1 MNKKITNKDNA
12 QFTLVIPFSM
22 ELWHFLVGG
31 QKNFQKKD
39 GRFTRAEA
47 FDDLLERQHAAA
59 MRDIDEPIRADI
71 TDLTRA
77 WQWQRTT
84 TATFLDTLEGFG
96 VLTSQKSGNSRI
108 FRLNYTRKEKV
119 TLGLLRNS
127 LARF

>member
-1 MNKKITNKDNA
+1 MSEKVTNSNNA
-12 QFTLVIPFSM
+12 QLTLVIPFSM

-59 MRDIDEPIRADI
+59 MRDDDEPIKADI
-71 TDLTRA
+71 TVLSRA

-84 TATFLDTLEGFG
+84 TATFLDTLEGLG
-96 VLTSQKSGNSRI
+96 VLISKKSGNSRI
-108 FRLNYTRKEKV
+108 FRLNYTLEEKSDSGA
-119 TLGLLRNS
+119 T
-127 LARF
+127 

>member
-1 MNKKITNKDNA
+1 MNEKVTNANNA
-12 QFTLVIPFSM
+12 QFTLIIPFSM

-59 MRDIDEPIRADI
+59 MRDVDEPIKADI

-84 TATFLDTLEGFG
+84 TATFLDTLEGLG
-96 VLTSQKSGNSRI
+96 VLISKKSGNSRI
-108 FRLNYTRKEKV
+108 FRLNYTLEEKSDSGA
-119 TLGLLRNS
+119 T
-127 LARF
+127 

>member
-1 MNKKITNKDNA
+1 MSEKITSANNA

-59 MRDIDEPIRADI
+59 MRNDDEPIKADI
-71 TDLTRA
+71 TVLSRA

-84 TATFLDTLEGFG
+84 TATFLDTLEGLG
-96 VLTSQKSGNSRI
+96 VLISKRSGNSRI
-108 FRLNYTRKEKV
+108 FRLNYTLEEKSDSGA
-119 TLGLLRNS
+119 T
-127 LARF
+127 

>member
-1 MNKKITNKDNA
+1 MSEKTTSANNA
-12 QFTLVIPFSM
+12 QLTLVIPFSM

-59 MRDIDEPIRADI
+59 MRDVDEPIKADI

-84 TATFLDTLEGFG
+84 TANFLDTLEEFG

-108 FRLNYTRKEKV
+108 FRLNYTQERKSDSG
-119 TLGLLRNS
+119 TT
-127 LARF
+127 

>member
-1 MNKKITNKDNA
+1 MSVKITNSNNA

-59 MRDIDEPIRADI
+59 MRDDDEPIKADI
-71 TDLTRA
+71 TVLSRA

-84 TATFLDTLEGFG
+84 TATFLDTLEGLG
-96 VLTSQKSGNSRI
+96 VLISKKSGNSRI
-108 FRLNYTRKEKV
+108 FRLNYTLEEKSDSGA
-119 TLGLLRNS
+119 T
-127 LARF
+127 

>member
-1 MNKKITNKDNA
+1 MSEKITSANNA

-59 MRDIDEPIRADI
+59 MRNDDEPIKADI
-71 TDLTRA
+71 TVLSRA

-84 TATFLDTLEGFG
+84 TATFLDTLEGLG
-96 VLTSQKSGNSRI
+96 VLISKKSGNSRI
-108 FRLNYTRKEKV
+108 FRLNYTLEEKSDSGA
-119 TLGLLRNS
+119 T
-127 LARF
+127 

>member
-1 MNKKITNKDNA
+1 MIKKMSEKVTNSNNA

-59 MRDIDEPIRADI
+59 MRDVNEHIKADI
-71 TDLTRA
+71 TVLSQA

-108 FRLNYTRKEKV
+108 FRLNYTQERKSDSGA
-119 TLGLLRNS
+119 T
-127 LARF
+127 

>member
-1 MNKKITNKDNA
+1 MSVKITNSNNA

-59 MRDIDEPIRADI
+59 MRDGDGPIKADI
-71 TDLTRA
+71 TVLSRA

-84 TATFLDTLEGFG
+84 TATFLDTLEGLG
-96 VLTSQKSGNSRI
+96 VLISKKSGNSRI
-108 FRLNYTRKEKV
+108 FRLNYTLEEKSDSGA
-119 TLGLLRNS
+119 T
-127 LARF
+127 

>member
-1 MNKKITNKDNA
+1 MNEKVTNANNA
-12 QFTLVIPFSM
+12 QFTLIIPFSM

-47 FDDLLERQHAAA
+47 FGDLLERQHAAA
-59 MRDIDEPIRADI
+59 MRDVDEPIKADI

-84 TATFLDTLEGFG
+84 TATFLDTLERFG

-108 FRLNYTRKEKV
+108 FRLNYTQERKSDSGA
-119 TLGLLRNS
+119 T
-127 LARF
+127 

>member
-1 MNKKITNKDNA
+1 MSTKVSNSNNVE
-12 QFTLVIPFSM
+12 FTLVIPFSM

-31 QKNFQKKD
+31 QKTFQKKD

-96 VLTSQKSGNSRI
+96 ILTSQRSGNSRI
-108 FRLNYTRKEKV
+108 FRLNYTMERKIDSG
-119 TLGLLRNS
+119 TT
-127 LARF
+127 

>member
-1 MNKKITNKDNA
+1 MSEKVTSANSA

-59 MRDIDEPIRADI
+59 MRDVNEPIKADI
-71 TDLTRA
+71 TVLSRA

-84 TATFLDTLEGFG
+84 TATFLDTLQNLG
-96 VLTSQKSGNSRI
+96 VLASEKSGNSRI
-108 FRLNYTRKEKV
+108 FRLNFSLERKSDSG
-119 TLGLLRNS
+119 TT
-127 LARF
+127 

>member
-1 MNKKITNKDNA
+1 MSEKVTSANSA

-59 MRDIDEPIRADI
+59 MRDFDEPIKADI
-71 TDLTRA
+71 TVLSRA

-84 TATFLDTLEGFG
+84 TTTFLDTLQDLG
-96 VLTSQKSGNSRI
+96 VLTSEKSGNSRI
-108 FRLNYTRKEKV
+108 FRLNYTLEEKSDSGA
-119 TLGLLRNS
+119 T
-127 LARF
+127 

>member
-1 MNKKITNKDNA
+1 MSEKVTNSNNA

-59 MRDIDEPIRADI
+59 MRDVNEPIKADI
-71 TDLTRA
+71 TVLSRA

-108 FRLNYTRKEKV
+108 FRLNYTQERKNDSG
-119 TLGLLRNS
+119 TT
-127 LARF
+127 

>member
-1 MNKKITNKDNA
+1 MSTKVSNSNNVE
-12 QFTLVIPFSM
+12 FTLVIPFSM

-59 MRDIDEPIRADI
+59 MRDVDEHIKADI
-71 TDLTRA
+71 TVLSRA

-84 TATFLDTLEGFG
+84 TATFLDTLQDLG
-96 VLTSQKSGNSRI
+96 VLTSEKSGNSRI
-108 FRLNYTRKEKV
+108 FRLNFSLERKSDSGA
-119 TLGLLRNS
+119 T
-127 LARF
+127 

>member
-1 MNKKITNKDNA
+1 MSEKVTNSNNA

-59 MRDIDEPIRADI
+59 MRDVNEPIKADI
-71 TDLTRA
+71 TVLSRT

-84 TATFLDTLEGFG
+84 TATFLDNLEGFG

-108 FRLNYTRKEKV
+108 FRLHYTQERKSDSG
-119 TLGLLRNS
+119 TT
-127 LARF
+127 